1 MRINDLKTALFLA
14 AALAASGCGGDGGE
28 PLLDNDVPADPDA
41 LFEFLSSGE
50 YTKFASESAAHASEG
65 PHDGDVRVFLNPAL
79 EDSLAAG
86 NGSHPK
92 GAAAIKELGVQD
104 GSPTGWAVFVKTAED
119 SAGGDGIYWYEIFST
134 TDGSDPPYSGNGLD
148 ACKGCHSGGND
159 FYLSAYPLQ

>member
-1 MRINDLKTALFLA
+1 MALFLA